1 MRIKNRG
8 TSSVPAV
15 RIKGFKAGRHLA
27 AGIAAAALMGM
38 ALGAGGA
45 MAEEAKCPAGPSAP
59 ETVSI
64 NIQEKCPDMK
74 GLGKDKKAVPEFS
87 HKAHV
92 EKYLPGNSKY
102 SPKPYTDEFVCAG
115 CHAGYTDE
123 KELLASDP
131 CKRLEAA
138 IEEKDGKRDV
148 KNYFHSQC
156 LACHKA
162 MKKDKVATGP
172 TSCKGCHSKKK

>member
-1 MRIKNRG
+1 MRRKNNKSSEIRTRTKENRKRG
-8 TSSVPAV
+8 T
-15 RIKGFKAGRHLA
+15 HLLA
-27 AGIAAAALMGM
+27 ALSAAGLL
-38 ALGAGGA
+38 ALGMGPGQVSAN
-45 MAEEAKCPAGPSAP
+45 EAQVP
-59 ETVSI
+59 ESVDI
-64 NIQEKCPDMK
+64 NIQAECPDMP
-74 GLGKDKKAVPEFS
+74 GIGKDKKAVYGFS

-92 EKYLPGNSKY
+92 EKFLPGNSKY
-102 SPKPYTDEFVCAG
+102 SPRPYSDEFVCAG
-115 CHAGYTDE
+115 CHAGFKDE
-123 KELLASDP
+123 KELLASEP